1 MLAAYTLSKAIDD
14 ASDFDEQPMNPY
26 DLRVE
31 WALSRQDVR
40 QRLVLS
46 ALFNLPFAEAEEQGS
61 GRERSDLMQA
71 ILSHIEVAPLI
82 TLSSGRPV
90 NALTG
95 ADEERIDAFPLASRP
110 LGLARN
116 SLHTPRFFNVALRA
130 VKYIPLRERRC
141 LDFVL
146 EFFNL
151 FNHPNVLA
159 LNSLYRS
166 GATGLSTFGAP
177 IAFTAPRQV
186 RLSIDFEF

>member
-1 MLAAYTLSKAIDD
+1 
-14 ASDFDEQPMNPY
+14 
-26 DLRVE
+26 
-31 WALSRQDVR
+31 
-40 QRLVLS
+40 
-46 ALFNLPFAEAEEQGS
+46 
-61 GRERSDLMQA
+61 MQA

-82 TLSSGRPV
+82 TLSSG
-90 NALTG
+90 LTG
-95 ADEERIDAFPLASRP
+95 ADEEHSHAFPLASRP

-159 LNSLYRS
+159 LNSFYRS

-177 IAFTAPRQV
+177 IAARGAKAAERPM
-186 RLSIDFEF
+186 D